1 MYADKNIDLREATF
15 QHVVCYNNIT
25 PSRLNLPGVVSLYS
39 SATCAAFCPSYQ
51 FYHHQYYAGSPPSN
65 FSSSSR
71 TRHPRHMCKLNT
83 KLSAGE
89 ISPGLLILSS
99 EQNVLPAL
107 TNMSTSINL
116 LFIIAQWM
124 TFFYGAVDFTKNK
137 FCQQTKNYSMK

>member
-1 MYADKNIDLREATF
+1 MRLIF
-15 QHVVCYNNIT
+15 QHVVLLHPQGWTCQ
-25 PSRLNLPGVVSLYS
+25 RVVSLYS
-39 SATCAAFCPSYQ
+39 SAATCVAFCPSYQ
-51 FYHHQYYAGSPPSN
+51 FYHHQYYAGLPPSN

-83 KLSAGE
+83 KWSAGE

-137 FCQQTKNYSMK
+137 FCQQTKNYSMN